1 MLVQDSQTGYFHEM
15 PDHNVP
21 GYDGYGGY
29 GGYGGYTG
37 YAGYAGHGGYGG
49 YAGHAGHGGHG
60 GIGKVLYDGLG
71 NPVGMLG
78 GFWDV
83 IKGVASNIPIV
94 GGLVSNLIPG
104 SSPPPPTPALPFPG
118 SQLSPNLSNLVS
130 SVFPGGSQFPTAPPA
145 PWPYRWIRPQ
155 GPLMAGH
162 RRMYLRCTAWPGP
175 EGLVPV
181 DATTTGLLPPQPG
194 APMPGTPAGPVFHRR
209 RHRRRR

>member
-29 GGYGGYTG
+29 GGYGG
-37 YAGYAGHGGYGG
+37 
-49 YAGHAGHGGHG
+49 HGGHA

-118 SQLSPNLSNLVS
+118 SQLSP
-130 SVFPGGSQFPTAPPA
+130 
-145 PWPYRWIRPQ
+145 YRWIRPQ

-181 DATTTGLLPPQPG
+181 DATTTGLLPPPPG